1 MKRPLFAAACVAA
14 VATLAACTTSQT
26 DGPGSAASDATVRL
40 ALTSDLGSF
49 DPARAAGSSDY
60 AFGRLLYSTLVGL
73 DDKNVVVPR
82 LAASWDVTAT
92 QATFTLNKG
101 LTCSDGAPLTASQ
114 VAASLEYFRKTAPGA
129 AYTFG
134 AANAGDKTTITG
146 DDAAG
151 TVSVRMANPWSELLP
166 SLGLVNAGI
175 ICKPGLDDPT
185 GLATGSVPGAGT
197 GPYVITASERGS
209 RYTASL
215 REGFDAFPAF
225 AADRSGRSPA
235 TIELS
240 IVKSESAAA
249 NLLQTGQLDFAGF
262 TGPDGTR
269 LEQGFETAT
278 APMIRNFLFFNQRAG
293 KPGADAEFRKAV
305 AQAMDA
311 RAYDKVLGGSGT
323 LLKSY
328 VDSTANVCANTDD
341 ALLTQHD
348 LASATRVLT
357 GKKITV
363 TGTNAIA
370 DGAGN
375 TYAAEALRAAGAEVK
390 LVNVDNNTW
399 ASSVLP
405 SGDWDINVMASL
417 STTLLTASNLL
428 TGAEPPQGR
437 NYGAIHNNAFDQGLR
452 AAVVTTDPTAKCAAW
467 QQGQAGLLSAV
478 DIVPLS
484 TLNVRYVFSDGVRAH
499 IPNGQID
506 LSTLR
511 IGS

>member
-1 MKRPLFAAACVAA
+1 MKRPLFAACVAA

-26 DGPGSAASDATVRL
+26 ADRGGASGGTVRL
-40 ALTSDLGSF
+40 ALTSDVGSF
-49 DPARAAGSSDY
+49 DPARAAGSSEY
-60 AFGRLLYSTLVGL
+60 AVDRLLYSTLVGL
-73 DDKNVVVPR
+73 DDDNVVVPR

-92 QATFTLNKG
+92 QATFTLQQG
-101 LTCSDGAPLTASQ
+101 LTCSDGSPLTARQ

-134 AANAGDKTTITG
+134 PANGGDKTTITG

-151 TVSVRMANPWSELLP
+151 TVSVRMATPWTELLP
-166 SLGLVNAGI
+166 SLGLVNSGI
-175 ICKPGLDDPT
+175 ICQPGLDDPT
-185 GLATGSVPGAGT
+185 GLATGSVVGAGT
-197 GPYVITASERGS
+197 GPYVLTASERGS
-209 RYTASL
+209 RYIASL

-225 AADRSGRSPA
+225 AADRAGRSPA
-235 TIELS
+235 TLELS

-269 LEQGFETAT
+269 LAQGFDTET
-278 APMIRNFLFFNQRAG
+278 APMVRNFLFFNQRAG

-305 AQAMDA
+305 GQAMDA
-311 RAYDKVLGGSGT
+311 PAYNKVLGGSGT

-328 VDSTANVCANTDD
+328 VDDTANVCANTDD
-341 ALLTQHD
+341 ALLTRHD
-348 LASATRVLT
+348 LAAATRVLA

-375 TYAAEALRAAGAEVK
+375 TYVAEALRAAGAEVK

-405 SGDWDINVMASL
+405 GGDWDINVMASL

-428 TGAEPPQGR
+428 TGAEPPAGR
-437 NYGAIHNNAFDQGLR
+437 NYGATHNDAFDEGLR
-452 AAVVTTDPTAKCAAW
+452 AAVVTTDQTAKCAAW
-467 QQGQAGLLSAV
+467 QRGQAGLLSAV

-484 TLNVRYVFSDGVRAH
+484 TLNVRYVFADGVRAH

-511 IGS
+511 IGA